1 MRAISLKYPIL
12 MWASGSVLLI
22 MTLVPFHAFLTV
34 WLSSLIGHYTA
45 LRLWDEVLLALA
57 ALVVL
62 ILLLID
68 HHMRSHTL
76 PRRLVQLVLLYILVT
91 LVCGLVAFKQQHVT
105 EKSLGYGLIV
115 DLRFLVFFLI
125 AWSLSLR
132 TKRLQDR
139 WRGAL
144 LFPATL
150 VVIFGLLQAFL
161 LPTGFLHHF
170 GYGPQTISPVET
182 INHNQHYLRIM
193 STLRGANPLGAYLVI
208 PISLLSVLILRG
220 HGYRRYKL
228 LWAGAVLTLFFS
240 FSRSAWLGAIIS
252 IAIIAALSL
261 RSNKMR
267 RRLLMAVSG
276 FIVLAAV
283 LTASLWHNVH
293 FQNLVFHTQEGSS
306 IKATSD
312 EGHAAALR
320 AGMHDMVH
328 RPFGRGPGTA
338 GPASIYN
345 QPHGTRIAE
354 NYFIQIGQET
364 GWLGLGLFLLINA
377 GVGYLLWLR
386 RGDPLALALFASLIG
401 LSFINLLSHAWTD
414 DTLAFIWW
422 GLAGLSLAPGPEKS

>member
-220 HGYRRYKL
+220 HGYRRYSS
-228 LWAGAVLTLFFS
+228 V
-240 FSRSAWLGAIIS
+240 SR
-252 IAIIAALSL
+252 AA
-261 RSNKMR
+261 
-267 RRLLMAVSG
+267 
-276 FIVLAAV
+276 
-283 LTASLWHNVH
+283 H
-293 FQNLVFHTQEGSS
+293 
-306 IKATSD
+306 
-312 EGHAAALR
+312 
-320 AGMHDMVH
+320 
-328 RPFGRGPGTA
+328 
-338 GPASIYN
+338 
-345 QPHGTRIAE
+345 
-354 NYFIQIGQET
+354 
-364 GWLGLGLFLLINA
+364 
-377 GVGYLLWLR
+377 
-386 RGDPLALALFASLIG
+386 
-401 LSFINLLSHAWTD
+401 
-414 DTLAFIWW
+414 
-422 GLAGLSLAPGPEKS
+422 GLAQSLVSPLLPR